1 LLEQPRPI
9 SIVVPVYGDGRALGD
24 LATRLQ
30 RVVEPIAPWE
40 LILVNDGSPPPVW
53 DRICDLASTYS
64 SIKALDL
71 QRNAGQHNALL
82 AGIRASTGA
91 VVVTMDDDLQHP
103 PEAIPALLRELHES
117 GADVVYGTPCAPVH
131 GRRRRFGGTSV
142 RRLVAL
148 VSGVPE
154 ARVVSAFRA
163 FNGSLRGALAVQEGP
178 RVFIDGVLCR
188 KSDKVRAVP
197 VQHEPR
203 RHGRSGYGLRRL
215 IAVAVAM
222 TAAFGIPRA
231 RIVSLLAAGGLSL
244 AAGVTFWQRPPI
256 EPSIQPS
263 IAAVLSGALSGAAI
277 CVGCLLLAA
286 GFACLTLMKQ
296 SAASRRE
303 GGYSI
308 RTSINLERR

>member
-1 LLEQPRPI
+1 
-9 SIVVPVYGDGRALGD
+9 
-24 LATRLQ
+24 
-30 RVVEPIAPWE
+30 
-40 LILVNDGSPPPVW
+40 
-53 DRICDLASTYS
+53 
-64 SIKALDL
+64 
-71 QRNAGQHNALL
+71 
-82 AGIRASTGA
+82 
-91 VVVTMDDDLQHP
+91 
-103 PEAIPALLRELHES
+103 
-117 GADVVYGTPCAPVH
+117 
-131 GRRRRFGGTSV
+131 
-142 RRLVAL
+142 
-148 VSGVPE
+148 
-154 ARVVSAFRA
+154 
-163 FNGSLRGALAVQEGP
+163 
-178 RVFIDGVLCR
+178 
-188 KSDKVRAVP
+188 
-197 VQHEPR
+197 
-203 RHGRSGYGLRRL
+203 L